1 MKFGWTELRFEHEAT
16 FKVTELLLSWL
27 TIICPGCTDKIIP
40 DPWLNPLTELHANED
55 KKSPPYGPLPM
66 NRPAVSGKLVALYT
80 KLPLT
85 KVPTGL
91 KAPEVLWP
99 VKAWMV
105 KSLIG

>member
-1 MKFGWTELRFEHEAT
+1 
-16 FKVTELLLSWL
+16 
-27 TIICPGCTDKIIP
+27 
-40 DPWLNPLTELHANED
+40 
-55 KKSPPYGPLPM
+55 M
-66 NRPAVSGKLVALYT
+66 NRPAVPGKLVALYT

-85 KVPTGL
+85 KVPSGL